1 MNQLKKIISDSEAQ
15 FGDGVEVKMWARTFA
30 GWETD
35 EVLIQDA
42 LYLQTINF
50 IFTFFGNF
58 FRLSQLSW

>member
-35 EVLIQDA
+35 EVLIQYA
-42 LYLQTINF
+42 QYSQTLNF
-50 IFTFFGNF
+50 MFFF
-58 FRLSQLSW
+58 W